1 MVRVIMML
9 CCGGAMMAVLG
20 GCQPNCRDLTFPSPA
35 DSPYVLPFPTGESYV
50 VSQSYCNPRGGH
62 RNRIAV
68 DFMMPMGASIT
79 ASRGGEVVEVVESH
93 EDGDLR
99 RGHNNR
105 ILIRHDDGSFAWY
118 AHLQKDSIEVDAGER
133 VAAGQPIARCG
144 NTGNT
149 GNLPHLHFEVFG
161 SRAYSYP
168 DAIPIAFRNV
178 RGPLDA
184 RGGLIAGS
192 SYEALEDGT

>member
-1 MVRVIMML
+1 M
-9 CCGGAMMAVLG
+9 
-20 GCQPNCRDLTFPSPA
+20 
-35 DSPYVLPFPTGESYV
+35 

-68 DFMMPMGASIT
+68 DFMMPMGAWIT
-79 ASRGGEVVEVVESH
+79 ASRGGEVVEVVESY
-93 EDGDLR
+93 EDGDFR

-105 ILIRHDDGSFAWY
+105 ILIRHEDGSLAWY
-118 AHLQKDSIEVDAGER
+118 AHLQKDSVVVEAGELVDAGR
-133 VAAGQPIARCG
+133 PIARCG

-161 SRAYSYP
+161 SSAYYYP

-178 RGPLDA
+178 RGPLDD
-184 RGGLIAGS
+184 RGGLIAQRI
-192 SYEALEDGT
+192 YEALDDER